1 MSDHLFTTTTYR
13 PVETPSRD
21 AVLTA
26 EQLSEALQI
35 SPPLIEASDFPTWRP
50 GKGKLKRYVYGQVL
64 DVMMERAQ

>member
-1 MSDHLFTTTTYR
+1 MWTATTETK
-13 PVETPSRD
+13 PATPSRD

-64 DVMMERAQ
+64 DVIMGRAE